1 MIGYQK
7 TNTKFQILRKILL
20 IIQIIYF
27 LVYSNVILIP
37 NYLKKETKKLVKKIV
52 IKKQLALGLVII
64 NIVIKTKD
72 VIKGGNILILK
83 HIIVLIQK

>member
-20 IIQIIYF
+20 IIQIKYF
-27 LVYSNVILIP
+27 LVYSNVILILI
-37 NYLKKETKKLVKKIV
+37 YLRTETKKLVKNIV
-52 IKKQLALGLVII
+52 IKKQIALDLVKID
-64 NIVIKTKD
+64 IVIKTKD
-72 VIKGGNILILK
+72 VIKSGNILILK